1 MIAAPEGANDTHL
14 QALAALSRLL
24 IDPDFVGKL
33 KEAETPEAVQALFKA
48 AEDQKEGMDAE
59 GGLRYKEYLMF
70 LFFLKSEQVC
80 TMRALD
86 LIEMEMKKKPGE
98 ETFQVDHCVTKLQVK
113 SKCKIRRGV
122 NYQFSTYFGYE

>member
-1 MIAAPEGANDTHL
+1 
-14 QALAALSRLL
+14 
-24 IDPDFVGKL
+24 
-33 KEAETPEAVQALFKA
+33 
-48 AEDQKEGMDAE
+48 
-59 GGLRYKEYLMF
+59 MF
-70 LFFLKSEQVC
+70 LFLLKSEQVC